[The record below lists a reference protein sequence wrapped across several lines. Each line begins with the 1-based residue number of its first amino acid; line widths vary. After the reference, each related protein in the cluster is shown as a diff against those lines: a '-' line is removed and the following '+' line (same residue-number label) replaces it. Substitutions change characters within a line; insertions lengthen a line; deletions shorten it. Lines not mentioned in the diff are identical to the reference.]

1 MLNIFKR
8 FLVFILIWTCTSHM
22 YSQKDLYTYKSGVSE
37 KEKPRTS
44 SSLFGSPAVSSFT
57 TDIENINLYFE
68 SENIPFLHQTPS
80 SELEFFNLNYERVMI
95 EPSELKF
102 VINNSDST
110 IVSERFLAPE
120 SIQNLYTLDE
130 IIYINT
136 FDGTDFLDAKKKAF
150 EKQYFSLKT
159 YRYSKDYY
167 QFYDWKSLNHP
178 PVKELKK
185 DLKFYDNKRSAIDYD
200 TIQSEYFSENF
211 HHIVDR
217 LSGTHLTFGNKLKL
231 LENGHA
237 FDKKLELVKNA
248 KKSIFIAVMSYYKDS
263 SAMVMAKELIKK
275 SKEGV
280 HVVLLVEKVWTKLM
294 MKKGLRDF
302 PKNNITVIYADD
314 FLKYDRQD
322 RALFHNKIWI
332 FDEEIAI
339 VGGQNILN
347 SDNISTGFNHQSR
360 DSDLLVEGPAVT
372 DISQSIIEI
381 FERYNYQ
388 LKCSEEQIRYI
399 EQFQKN
405 MQNRL
410 SHEYEEKQ
418 RGSEIYQEKLEN
430 PSTRMAG
437 VCRYIIQGPQ
447 NDKNLISKVYLQYLN
462 QVKYKIDLN
471 TGKVNFNINNRD
483 EYSYFEGWEQQ
494 LWNKLFDL
502 AEEGKD
508 INLISNGIDGGYG
521 ELSNHMKRQSFVKN
535 KKWLFGKAYPF
546 IAKKLDRKAAHR
558 NYPFLRSVQEK
569 DNFDVWFY
577 FQYMHSK
584 SFMIDRFI
592 VSVGSFNLDKWSA
605 DKSHESVLICQDKD
619 LSRQYEYNYVLD
631 LVNSTPV
638 PVKFK

>member
-1 MLNIFKR
+1 MFITFNKFFGLFLLCACVSDVYSQNDLYVYRSNIF
-8 FLVFILIWTCTSHM
+8 
-22 YSQKDLYTYKSGVSE
+22 E
-37 KEKPRTS
+37 NEKPTKI
-44 SSLFGSPAVSSFT
+44 SSLYNSTGVSSFT
-57 TDIENINLYFE
+57 TDIENINLYFD
-68 SENIPFLHQTPS
+68 SENIPYLQQTAIDD
-80 SELEFFNLNYERVMI
+80 LEFFDLNYNPVNV
-95 EPSELKF
+95 EPNELKF
-102 VINNSDST
+102 IINNSDST
-110 IVSERFLAPE
+110 IVSELFLAPE
-120 SIQNLYTLDE
+120 SIQSLYRLDE
-130 IIYINT
+130 EIYINN
-136 FDGTDFLDAKKKAF
+136 FNGEDFLDAKKKAF
-150 EKQYFSLKT
+150 QRQHFSLKT

-178 PVKELKK
+178 PVKKLEK

-217 LSGTHLTFGNKLKL
+217 LSGTHLTFGNKLVP
-231 LENGHA
+231 LENGYA
-237 FDKKLELVKNA
+237 FDKKLELVKKA

-275 SKEGV
+275 SNEGV
-280 HVVLLVEKVWTKLM
+280 HVILLVEKVWTKLM
-294 MKKGLRDF
+294 MKKGIRDF

-314 FLKYDRQD
+314 FLNYDRQE

-372 DISQSIIEI
+372 DISESIIEI
-381 FERYNYQ
+381 LERYNYQ
-388 LKCSEEQIRYI
+388 LKCSEEQIKYI
-399 EQFQKN
+399 EKFQKN

-418 RGSEIYQEKLEN
+418 RGSEIYRDKLQD
-430 PSTRMAG
+430 PSTRMSG
-437 VCRYIIQGPQ
+437 VCRYVIQGPQ

-471 TGKVNFNINNRD
+471 TGKVNFNIEEPD
-483 EYSYFEGWEQQ
+483 KYSYFEGWEQQ

-502 AEEGKD
+502 AKEGKN

-521 ELSNHMKRQSFVKN
+521 ELSNHMKRQSLIKN
-535 KKWLFGKAYPF
+535 NKWLFGKAYPI

-558 NYPFLRSVQEK
+558 NYPFLRSVQEN
-569 DNFDVWFY
+569 DNFNVWFY

-584 SFMIDRFI
+584 SFMLDRFV

-605 DKSHESVLICQDKD
+605 DKSHESVLICQDKE
-619 LSRQYEYNYVLD
+619 LARQYEYNYVLD

-638 PVKFK
+638 PVKVK